1 MPPIL
6 RRTVLGATTLLVC
19 LGLFLSVGAYERQTY
34 NLTLAHPETSTDAD
48 GRLVVTMMAKGDLGG
63 VVTLALQRNAAGTV
77 TGGEWAL
84 MVSYTE
90 VIPVDPN
97 APPHTHG
104 EEGGSSEPHAGEA
117 LVQKGALKGT
127 IAGGSLT
134 LNPDGSVASL
144 NDLVLSITGGT
155 MQYEA
160 TTSGSGIVS
169 AGQLSNRDAA
179 TGAVSLIF

>member
-1 MPPIL
+1 MPPTL
-6 RRTVLGATTLLVC
+6 RRTIFGAATFVVC
-19 LGLFLSVGAYERQTY
+19 LGLFLSVRAHERHTY
-34 NLTLAHPETSTDAD
+34 NVTLAHPETNTDAS
-48 GRLVVTMMAKGDLGG
+48 GRVVVTMMAQGDLSG
-63 VVTLALQRNAAGTV
+63 VVTLALEKNAAGTV

-90 VIPVDPN
+90 IIPVDPN

-104 EEGGSSEPHAGEA
+104 EEAGGGEPHAGET

-134 LNPDGSVASL
+134 LNPDGSLASL

-155 MQYEA
+155 LQYQA
-160 TTSGSGIVS
+160 TTSGSGVVS
-169 AGQLSNRDAA
+169 AGQLSTRDTA